1 MDTIKDLKQVIDINR
16 PITVDFLKNNFEDC
30 SMIYKVF
37 ATTKKQTPISVD
49 VFYVNGKTWKV
60 CIGNNEVNI
69 ITVGQLKMFLMMFGL
84 DDFAKKL
91 KID

>member
-1 MDTIKDLKQVIDINR
+1 MDTIKDLKQVIDINS
-16 PITVDFLKNNFEDC
+16 PITVNFLKNNFEDC

-37 ATTKKQTPISVD
+37 ATTKRQTPISVD

-69 ITVGQLKMFLMMFGL
+69 MTVGQLKMFLIMFGL
-84 DDFAKKL
+84 DNFAKNL